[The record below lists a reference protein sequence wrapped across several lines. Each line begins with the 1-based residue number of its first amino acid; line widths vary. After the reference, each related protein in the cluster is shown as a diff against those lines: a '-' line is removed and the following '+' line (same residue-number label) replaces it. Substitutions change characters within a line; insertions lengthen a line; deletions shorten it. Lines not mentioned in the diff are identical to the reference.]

1 MLRTNNFPHIAPKSV
16 SCRVVLGKALRHGHV
31 LSLASKN
38 RLEALESVVFVGGE
52 RREVMSADKFP
63 EGSEGVLVGKSVKGK
78 VLLSHFEVQAE

>member
-1 MLRTNNFPHIAPKSV
+1 MLRTNNFPHIAPKAV

-52 RREVMSADKFP
+52 GREVMRGDEFP
-63 EGSEGVLVGKSVKGK
+63 EGGEGVLVGESVEGE
-78 VLLSHFEVQAE
+78 VLLGHSEVEAE